1 MTYQS
6 PTYQISRDGQ
16 EFGPYSLSD
25 VQRYVGT
32 GNILLTDLARA
43 EGMTD
48 WVPVA
53 EVVGT
58 IRVPDP
64 QQPAAAYAAATSQY
78 PDPPNLHWG
87 LVLLFA
93 VLTCGLF
100 IYAWD
105 IVQALY
111 VKRIQSASQALLY
124 YILGLVLL
132 LISVGMTVAKLSPD
146 FSRVLNIVGAVILI
160 VGRFNLRKSLEEH
173 FTTVEPIGLTLSG
186 AMTFFFGPFYFQYH
200 FNRINESKRANRL
213 AITY

>member
-1 MTYQS
+1 LTY
-6 PTYQISRDGQ
+6 TISRDGQ

-43 EGMTD
+43 EGTTE
-48 WVPVA
+48 WISVA
-53 EVVGT
+53 QVVGT
-58 IRVPDP
+58 IAVPP
-64 QQPAAAYAAATSQY
+64 PTTIVPNAYAAASQY

-87 LVLLFA
+87 LTILFA

-111 VKRIQSASQALLY
+111 VKRIDPASKALMYYIPGFALLVLS
-124 YILGLVLL
+124 IVLAFTDHNVDSLGRIFNL
-132 LISVGMTVAKLSPD
+132 A
-146 FSRVLNIVGAVILI
+146 GAVLLI
-160 VGRFNLRKSLEEH
+160 VGRFNLRSSLEQH

-186 AMTFFFGPFYFQYH
+186 VMTFFFGPLYFQYH
-200 FNRINESKRANRL
+200 FNRINEIKRAARL
-213 AITY
+213 ANPY